1 MVMVTDDAAIKVPVP
16 MTSDTLVSL
25 IKTQDDA
32 AVEVPEPR
40 DLTNAT
46 HDELE
51 SKFDPDIVIR
61 LPT

>member
-25 IKTQDDA
+25 IKTHEEA
-32 AVEVPEPR
+32 AVEEPEPR

-46 HDELE
+46 HDEPA
-51 SKFDPDIVIR
+51 SKFDPDIVI
-61 LPT
+61 